1 MIIYSPFRGNQ
12 QEIFSSIGKIREGSK
27 LNSDLSKKQN
37 SLGFTPVQQGGG
49 TKQGTNKIYIGWD
62 GTFLRAQ
69 VDKSDFGGLAF
80 KSDIDALK
88 KSVVDGK
95 QKLLDG
101 VNRYWNASGSGWTA
115 ENTSWGNFYDMYQI
129 VYESGKNAGASG
141 GTKVKS
147 GTVTGSQNATNQW
160 TTISIATGLSS
171 VSGGMATVTGTYGS
185 PNGYVYYS
193 SSGGTLV
200 VRGVGFDGNITI
212 NWIAYGS

>member
-1 MIIYSPFRGNQ
+1 MGW
-12 QEIFSSIGKIREGSK
+12 ESK
-27 LNSDLSKKQN
+27 LNSGLSKKQN

-101 VNRYWNASGSGWTA
+101 VNRYWN
-115 ENTSWGNFYDMYQI
+115 
-129 VYESGKNAGASG
+129 V
-141 GTKVKS
+141 
-147 GTVTGSQNATNQW
+147 
-160 TTISIATGLSS
+160 SS
-171 VSGGMATVTGTYGS
+171 NWGTYRRRNRLGKF
-185 PNGYVYYS
+185 
-193 SSGGTLV
+193 L
-200 VRGVGFDGNITI
+200 
-212 NWIAYGS
+212 

>member
-1 MIIYSPFRGNQ
+1 MGWW
-12 QEIFSSIGKIREGSK
+12 ESK

-95 QKLLDG
+95 KLLLAG
-101 VNRYWNASGSGWTA
+101 VDRYWDVSSNWKHTP
-115 ENTSWGNFYDMYQI
+115 EETNWGNFYDMYQI

-147 GTVTGSQNATNQW
+147 GTTTGSQNAANQW
-160 TTISIATGLSS
+160 TNISIATGLSS